1 MFYERIY
8 TVKLLSKEEKKVEYL
23 ELIYDLIFVYI
34 VGRNNLLLHDVENGF
49 VTGGAFMAYVLCTLA
64 IIQIWNFS
72 TFYMNLYGRN
82 GARDHV
88 CLFINMYLLYHMANG
103 INADW
108 QSSFYQFNTAWAL
121 ILVNLGVQ
129 YLIELRNH
137 KNAPW
142 ELKQIRRKAEII
154 LAEAA
159 LVGVHMLVYSFTG
172 VSVAYIPIL
181 FGIIATALSSKTN
194 MLVPVDFAHLSERAM
209 LFVVFTFGEMI
220 IVIASYFGGDF
231 NFNSF
236 YFSLMGFLIVV
247 GLLLSYGTV
256 YNRIIDKEK
265 TTSGTLYMVIH
276 IFMIFALNNIS
287 VALEF
292 MREEEVAVLPK
303 TLFLSASFVL
313 YFIFLFLTGLF
324 SKKRCAFN
332 RKFVLMVALIGLS
345 FVALM
350 LIFRELMYV
359 NIAITVVYVFG
370 IFLLLFF
377 RGKKSLSTE
386 EETIK
391 EIG

>member
-137 KNAPW
+137 KTP
-142 ELKQIRRKAEII
+142 
-154 LAEAA
+154 
-159 LVGVHMLVYSFTG
+159 
-172 VSVAYIPIL
+172 
-181 FGIIATALSSKTN
+181 
-194 MLVPVDFAHLSERAM
+194 
-209 LFVVFTFGEMI
+209 
-220 IVIASYFGGDF
+220 
-231 NFNSF
+231 
-236 YFSLMGFLIVV
+236 
-247 GLLLSYGTV
+247 
-256 YNRIIDKEK
+256 
-265 TTSGTLYMVIH
+265 
-276 IFMIFALNNIS
+276 
-287 VALEF
+287 
-292 MREEEVAVLPK
+292 
-303 TLFLSASFVL
+303 
-313 YFIFLFLTGLF
+313 
-324 SKKRCAFN
+324 
-332 RKFVLMVALIGLS
+332 
-345 FVALM
+345 
-350 LIFRELMYV
+350 
-359 NIAITVVYVFG
+359 
-370 IFLLLFF
+370 
-377 RGKKSLSTE
+377 RGS
-386 EETIK
+386 
-391 EIG
+391 

>member
-1 MFYERIY
+1 
-8 TVKLLSKEEKKVEYL
+8 
-23 ELIYDLIFVYI
+23 
-34 VGRNNLLLHDVENGF
+34 
-49 VTGGAFMAYVLCTLA
+49 
-64 IIQIWNFS
+64 
-72 TFYMNLYGRN
+72 
-82 GARDHV
+82 
-88 CLFINMYLLYHMANG
+88 
-103 INADW
+103 
-108 QSSFYQFNTAWAL
+108 
-121 ILVNLGVQ
+121 
-129 YLIELRNH
+129 
-137 KNAPW
+137 
-142 ELKQIRRKAEII
+142 
-154 LAEAA
+154 
-159 LVGVHMLVYSFTG
+159 
-172 VSVAYIPIL
+172 
-181 FGIIATALSSKTN
+181 
-194 MLVPVDFAHLSERAM
+194 
-209 LFVVFTFGEMI
+209 MI

-276 IFMIFALNNIS
+276 IFMIFALNNNS

-292 MREEEVAVLPK
+292 MREDEVAVLPK

-332 RKFVLMVALIGLS
+332 RKFVLMIALIGLS

-391 EIG
+391 KIG